1 MKTNPFILL
10 TFLAV
15 ALPAH
20 GQAYK
25 CRQPD
30 GSTQIS
36 SEPCAGGARTLKEV
50 DEDAVSPEARAR
62 AERDAE
68 QARQRADRLEGE
80 RRADEAAERKERER
94 QRKESGLPSEA
105 AIQQC
110 LNTLGRMNLD
120 SSRRS
125 EMENGCYATGKIEPV
140 YTETYQQPYYGGGY
154 YPVYP
159 YPPRPPRPPYPP
171 PPPPK
176 DRPTAKPV
184 DLYKVPSAP
193 RGSAR

>member
-1 MKTNPFILL
+1 MKTAPFLLL

-50 DEDAVSPEARAR
+50 DEDVIPDDVRAK
-62 AERDAE
+62 AQRDVDR
-68 QARQRADRLEGE
+68 QRQRADQLNAE
-80 RRADEAAERKERER
+80 RKADEAQERREAEA
-94 QRKESGLPSEA
+94 QRKAAGLPSQGA
-105 AIQQC
+105 VQQC
-110 LNTLGRMNLD
+110 LNTVGRMNIG
-120 SSRRS
+120 SSRRAELES
-125 EMENGCYATGKIEPV
+125 ECAVTGQIAPV
-140 YTETYQQPYYGGGY
+140 YNETYQQPYYGGAY
-154 YPVYP
+154 YPAYP
-159 YPPRPPRPPYPP
+159 YPPRPRPPYPP
-171 PPPPK
+171 PPPRDK
-176 DRPTAKPV
+176 PTAKPV

-193 RGSAR
+193 RNR